1 MILSSKRYFCL
12 PLRYCAGHPS
22 ERTSFGGENLIVTA
36 GQNADI
42 SIVKKFSLAVGDIL
56 SLFAHKLGI
65 KMYASEG
72 KVDIQAQSDALNLF
86 AKEKLS
92 VASSDN
98 SVVISAKKEILLVC
112 GGAFIRLSD
121 AGLKL
126 VLVKTSR

>member
-1 MILSSKRYFCL
+1 M
-12 PLRYCAGHPS
+12 
-22 ERTSFGGENLIVTA
+22 VTA

-42 SIVKKFSLAVGDIL
+42 SIAKKLTLAVGDIL

-98 SVVISAKKEILLVC
+98 SVVISAKKKSFWFVVGHLY
-112 GGAFIRLSD
+112 G
-121 AGLKL
+121 
-126 VLVKTSR
+126 

>member
-1 MILSSKRYFCL
+1 
-12 PLRYCAGHPS
+12 
-22 ERTSFGGENLIVTA
+22 
-36 GQNADI
+36 
-42 SIVKKFSLAVGDIL
+42 
-56 SLFAHKLGI
+56 
-65 KMYASEG
+65 MYASEG

-112 GGAFIRLSD
+112 GGTFIRLSD

-126 VLVKTSR
+126 VLAKTSR